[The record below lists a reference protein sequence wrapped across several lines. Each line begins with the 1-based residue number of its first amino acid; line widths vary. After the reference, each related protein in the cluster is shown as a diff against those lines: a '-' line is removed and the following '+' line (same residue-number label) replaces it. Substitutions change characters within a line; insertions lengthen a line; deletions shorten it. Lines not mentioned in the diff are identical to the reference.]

1 MFKRLS
7 EIFRMEEFVRTRESA
22 WTPGSAGVKIE
33 DGTFSWDFKIKENQ
47 DTKKAVKLK
56 FEKHSTPTL

>member
-1 MFKRLS
+1 
-7 EIFRMEEFVRTRESA
+7 MEEYVRTREVA
-22 WTPGSAGVKIE
+22 GTPGSTGVKIE

-56 FEKHSTPTL
+56 LEKLSTPTL